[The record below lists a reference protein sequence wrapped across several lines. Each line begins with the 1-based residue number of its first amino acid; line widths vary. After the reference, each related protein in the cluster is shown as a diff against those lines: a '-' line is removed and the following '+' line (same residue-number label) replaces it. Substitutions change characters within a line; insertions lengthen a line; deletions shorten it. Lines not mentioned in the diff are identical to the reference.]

1 MGEIT
6 MATTRIEQIIDD
18 IIDYLDN
25 CKSATFAKNSLVVPR
40 DDIFDLLD
48 ELKLRTPDEIKRYQK
63 IIANRE
69 MILKDAEMKAAAIIA
84 DAQEKANRMIS
95 EHEIMQQAYTQA
107 NDLVKQANDEAD
119 RVRKQ
124 CKSETDDMMGGA
136 FAYTNDL
143 LTMVENILN
152 DSYNNTKVQYDNMLS
167 TLRASLDVVKD
178 NKNELNNT
186 ETVDDENKVN
196 DISELQLDDNTEVE
210 YDDFQFDPDKFI
222 NDID

>member
-1 MGEIT
+1 MGT
-6 MATTRIEQIIDD
+6 ARIEQIIDD
-18 IIDYLDN
+18 IIDFLDS
-25 CKSATFAKNSLVVPR
+25 CKPAALSKGNIIVPK

-63 IIANRE
+63 IIANRD
-69 MILKDAEMKAAAIIA
+69 MIMKDAEMKAAAIIA

-95 EHEIMQQAYTQA
+95 EHEIMQQAYNQA
-107 NDLVKQANDEAD
+107 NELVKQANDEVD

-124 CKSETDDMMGGA
+124 CKAETDEMMNGA

-167 TLRASLDVVKD
+167 TLRTSLDIVKD
-178 NKNELNNT
+178 NKNELNQT
-186 ETVDDENKVN
+186 ESVEDEDKVDD
-196 DISELQLDDNTEVE
+196 ISKLQLDEADDMTGYE
-210 YDDFQFDPDKFI
+210 DFQFDPDTFI
-222 NDID
+222 NNID

>member
-1 MGEIT
+1 MG
-6 MATTRIEQIIDD
+6 TTRIEQIIDD

-25 CKSATFAKNSLVVPR
+25 CKPQNFNKNNLIVSK

-48 ELKLRTPDEIKRYQK
+48 ELKRYQK

-69 MILKDAEMKAAAIIA
+69 MILKDAEMKAAAIVA
-84 DAQEKANRMIS
+84 DAQEKASRMIS
-95 EHEIMQQAYTQA
+95 EHEIMQQAYNQA
-107 NDLVKQANDEAD
+107 NDLVKQANDEAE
-119 RVRKQ
+119 RIRKQ
-124 CKSETDDMMGGA
+124 CKSETDDMMNGA

-167 TLRASLDVVKD
+167 TLRASLDIVKD
-178 NKNELNNT
+178 NKNELNQT
-186 ETVDDENKVN
+186 EALDDENRVN
-196 DISELQLDDNTEVE
+196 DISELQLDEEVSAPE
-210 YDDFQFDPDKFI
+210 YEDFQFDPDTFI

>member
-1 MGEIT
+1 MG
-6 MATTRIEQIIDD
+6 TTRIEQIIDD

-25 CKSATFAKNSLVVPR
+25 CKTSGFSKNNIIVPK

-69 MILKDAEMKAAAIIA
+69 MIIKDAEMKAAAIIA
-84 DAQEKANRMIS
+84 DAQEKANRMVS
-95 EHEIMQQAYTQA
+95 EHEIMQQAYNQA

-124 CKSETDDMMGGA
+124 CKNETDNMMSGA
-136 FAYTNDL
+136 FVYTNDL

-152 DSYNNTKVQYDNMLS
+152 DSYNNTKVHYDNMLS

-186 ETVDDENKVN
+186 GDEEDDNKVN
-196 DISELQLDDNTEVE
+196 DISELQLDEEPASTD
-210 YDDFQFDPDKFI
+210 YDDFQFDPDTFI

>member
-1 MGEIT
+1 MG
-6 MATTRIEQIIDD
+6 TTRIEQIIDD

-25 CKSATFAKNSLVVPR
+25 CKPQNFNKNNLIVSK

-69 MILKDAEMKAAAIIA
+69 MILKDAEMKAAAIVA
-84 DAQEKANRMIS
+84 DAQEKASRMIS
-95 EHEIMQQAYTQA
+95 EHEIMQQAYNQA
-107 NDLVKQANDEAD
+107 NDLVKQANDEAE
-119 RVRKQ
+119 RIRKQ
-124 CKSETDDMMGGA
+124 CKAETDDMMNGA

-152 DSYNNTKVQYDNMLS
+152 DSYNNTKVQYENMLS
-167 TLRASLDVVKD
+167 TLRTSLDVVKD
-178 NKNELNNT
+178 NKNELNQT
-186 ETVDDENKVN
+186 EAVDDKNRVN
-196 DISELQLDDNTEVE
+196 DISELQLDEEVSASE
-210 YDDFQFDPDKFI
+210 YEDFQFDPDTFI